1 MGFLSVAATGQPSSL
16 KSCSQGPQRYARS
29 SSPGPTRP
37 LYTSPERKLP
47 TPNVPLPEDI
57 DMSVFNKPISGRS
70 WKADCA
76 KRDHFLHGYAMGH
89 RAHLISLLRNLVR
102 EMFIFKVEAER
113 QEARRRGVG
122 ICVDPKAMFWSQHAK
137 TIDGWTGTLPIAPLR
152 KSDEKRSALHKENQM
167 MEESFGHSNYLH
179 AARCAPHGVAPTEK
193 KPKPQLKRPEPTTAQ
208 KPNNE
213 WMVVVNGKAVPKSA
227 LKKPEALKTPI
238 GYAPLMARAPKA
250 VGKVPPVAKTPIIPG
265 SFQRT
270 NQAAKAPVP
279 LPAAKKAPE
288 NNNYW
293 KKLPKMF
300 ESKKHAHKEEFNWT
314 SFCGSKKP
322 SSDETPAS
330 KPTLKTIWNI
340 ISSKAEISTL
350 QQQPQNVKT
359 YAQVVHEPVPRAA
372 KLPTTYAQ
380 VVHDT
385 VSKGQLIPKTYAQ
398 VVNETM
404 PEVQKPQKAMP
415 GFRMLWNDS
424 KWDPE
429 PQ

>member
-1 MGFLSVAATGQPSSL
+1 MTVKLGVAATGHPSPIQGSL
-16 KSCSQGPQRYARS
+16 PGPQREARS
-29 SSPGPTRP
+29 PSPELGRP
-37 LYTSPERKLP
+37 LFTSPERRERLP
-47 TPNVPLPEDI
+47 DVMLPEDI
-57 DMSVFNKPISGRS
+57 DMSVFSKPIPGRS
-70 WKADCA
+70 WKQDRA
-76 KRDHFLHGYAMGH
+76 KRDHFLRGYAMGH

-122 ICVDPKAMFWSQHAK
+122 ICVDPNAKFWSQHAK
-137 TIDGWTGTLPIAPLR
+137 TVDGWTGSLPTAPVS
-152 KSDEKRSALHKENQM
+152 KSDAKRSALHKENQL

-179 AARCAPHGVAPTEK
+179 GARCAPHGVEPTEQ

-227 LKKPEALKTPI
+227 LKKPEAPKTPI
-238 GYAPLMARAPKA
+238 GYAPLMVLAPKA
-250 VGKVPPVAKTPIIPG
+250 VGKVPSVAKTPIIPE

-270 NQAAKAPVP
+270 KQAVKAP
-279 LPAAKKAPE
+279 
-288 NNNYW
+288 
-293 KKLPKMF
+293 
-300 ESKKHAHKEEFNWT
+300 T
-314 SFCGSKKP
+314 
-322 SSDETPAS
+322 
-330 KPTLKTIWNI
+330 
-340 ISSKAEISTL
+340 EISTL

-359 YAQVVHEPVPRAA
+359 YAQVVHEPVPRAE
-372 KLPTTYAQ
+372 KLPTIYAQ

-398 VVNETM
+398 AVNQTM
-404 PEVQKPQKAMP
+404 PEGQKAQKPVP